1 MKAFKNVSVYITG
14 EGIKKTNVLFDE
26 KIISIGEN
34 VDGAE
39 IIPVPENAVVYPGFI
54 DQHIHG
60 ASGSDAMDAS
70 TEDLKNIAVSVAK
83 EGVTS
88 FLATTMTEKKEKI
101 LKALSCIGEYV
112 ENGESQGARILGA
125 HLEGPFIAKKYC
137 GAQDPQ
143 YIVAPN
149 KKDFE
154 EFNKAC
160 RGNIRM
166 VTLAPE
172 EEVEGLVK
180 ELTSLKITAS
190 AGHTNACFDS
200 VVSAKDN
207 GLKCVTHTYNVQ
219 SPLHH
224 REVGVVGSALL
235 LDELYSECICD
246 GVHISIPA
254 IKLLLKNK
262 PKDKFIVISDAMRA
276 KNLPEGESELGG
288 QKVIVKNGE
297 ARLLNGALAGS
308 VLTINKAIENLVKL
322 CGVKVTDAVDFATI
336 NPAKNLGVSDKYGSI
351 EVGKCADFAILND
364 DFSVNKTIRDGEII
378 YKA

>member
-172 EEVEGLVK
+172 EDVEGLVK
-180 ELTSLKITAS
+180 ELTSFKITAS

>member
-101 LKALSCIGEYV
+101 LKALSCIGEYI

-172 EEVEGLVK
+172 EDVEGLVK

-364 DFSVNKTIRDGEII
+364 DFSVNKTIRDGEIV

>member
-172 EEVEGLVK
+172 EDVEGLVK
-180 ELTSLKITAS
+180 ELTSFKITAS

-262 PKDKFIVISDAMRA
+262 PKDKFILISDAMRA